1 MPPASRTRVGYVLK
15 MYPRLS
21 ETFIVNEIL
30 AHEAAGLG
38 IDIFSLRAPV
48 DGRFHES
55 LGRVRAEVTY
65 IPHAHLKPQSLW
77 DALREASRTL
87 GIRLADLEQVAD
99 ADDVIQAAQVA
110 MLARQ
115 RGLTHLHAH
124 FATAATTVAMLASRM
139 SGIPYSFTAHAKD
152 IFHES
157 VREDDLRAKL
167 SGASTIVTVSDF
179 NLEFLRSRFGSDA
192 RRVVRI
198 YNGLDLDEFAF
209 QSPEQREPTVIGVG
223 RLVEKKGFEDLILAM
238 ALLKDR
244 NHTVRCQIVG
254 GGPLRQDLEQQ
265 ITRLGLGGSVQ
276 LLGPRPRE
284 EVIERVQSAALL
296 AAPCIVGSD
305 GNRDGLPTVL
315 LEAMALGTP
324 CVATPV
330 TGIPEA
336 VIDERTGLI
345 VPESD
350 PQRLADAIERL
361 VDDSQLR
368 ARLARAARA
377 HVEANF
383 DIHANTARMRR
394 VCLAAGGAPASGV
407 MTEVA

>member
-265 ITRLGLGGSVQ
+265 ITRLGLDGAAQ

-394 VCLAAGGAPASGV
+394 VCLAPEGAAASGV